1 MSSQT
6 GCLGLND
13 GFGSMFVRL
22 ENDCFVGAVL
32 GFSPEM
38 VIVVASKI
46 RDTNVG
52 ANTTESGKRLQTE
65 YIGGHKRIHVPS
77 HGASDLGIHWLWSA
91 DRKSISR
98 GPLRSP
104 VNRQAS
110 ICAFQFNSENPQNER
125 LACPSDDGRRQELVT
140 MP

>member
-52 ANTTESGKRLQTE
+52 GKTRPNREASAN
-65 YIGGHKRIHVPS
+65 RIHR
-77 HGASDLGIHWLWSA
+77 W
-91 DRKSISR
+91 
-98 GPLRSP
+98 
-104 VNRQAS
+104 
-110 ICAFQFNSENPQNER
+110 
-125 LACPSDDGRRQELVT
+125 T
-140 MP
+140 